1 MFEQSELTAEQE
13 EFRQHVARFV
23 DAEIAPNATK
33 WDRYEADHP
42 YPMHLFR
49 RLGDLGWLGVGFDES
64 IGGSGGGPIERCILY
79 EELSRGSAGV
89 ALGIYVHT
97 ALAAAA
103 LATVASPELVSRLV
117 PLLLA
122 GVATGAWAYA
132 EPDAGA
138 DVTQVRL
145 AARRDGGHFVLDG
158 SKTYI
163 SNATFADLILV
174 VVRTSG
180 EPGQLRGLSV
190 LAVDGESEGL
200 SRTPMDKLGM
210 RPSELGEL
218 HFDGVVVP
226 VDRLV
231 GDLDSGFRQCLAV
244 LSRGRVFAGAMSL
257 GLGRAALE
265 EAVRHVGTR
274 EQFGAPL
281 AAKQAVR
288 MTIADMTA
296 RLRGVRELVYTTAGK
311 LARGETYDTDASIT
325 KLVASEAATW
335 VSERCLHLHGA
346 NGYMLDSPAQRFY
359 RDCKINEWGE
369 GANELQREMIFEAVA
384 QGYRP

>member
-1 MFEQSELTAEQE
+1 MSDGSGLTAEQE
-13 EFRQHVARFV
+13 AFREQVAKYV
-23 DAEIAPNATK
+23 DAEIVPNATA
-33 WDRYEADHP
+33 WDRDQSDHP
-42 YPMHLFR
+42 YPMHLFHE
-49 RLGDLGWLGVGFDES
+49 LGDLGWLGVGFDES
-64 IGGSGGGPIERCILY
+64 VGGSGGGPIERCLLY
-79 EELSRGSAGV
+79 EELSRGSAGA

-103 LATVASPELVSRLV
+103 LVTVASPELVGQFV
-117 PLLLA
+117 PPMLA
-122 GVATGAWAYA
+122 GGLTGAWAYA

-145 AARRDGGHFVLDG
+145 AARRDGDSFVLDG
-158 SKTYI
+158 SKMYI
-163 SNATFADLILV
+163 SNAPFADVILV

-180 EPGQLRGLSV
+180 EPGQLKGLSV

-200 SRTPMDKLGM
+200 TRSSMAKLGM

-226 VDRLV
+226 VARLV
-231 GDLDSGFRQCLAV
+231 GEADSGFRQCLAV
-244 LSRGRVFAGAMSL
+244 LSQGRIFAGAMSL

-265 EAVRHVGTR
+265 AAVRHVGTR

-296 RLRGVRELVYTTAGK
+296 RLRGVRELVYSCAAK
-311 LARGETYDTDASIT
+311 LERGEPYDTDASVT
-325 KLVASEAATW
+325 KLLASEAATW

-369 GANELQREMIFEAVA
+369 GANELQREMIFEAVSH
-384 QGYRP
+384 GYRP